1 MTEIEGVNFIEF
13 DQFMAVDLKLGKIL
27 SVEDHPN
34 ADRLYVVNLDD
45 GTENG
50 RTICAGLKEFYSK
63 EDMVGMYVA
72 FVANLAPRKL
82 RGIFSE
88 GMMLAADDGE
98 GGVKLLTIDG
108 DLSPGS
114 QIR

>member
-1 MTEIEGVNFIEF
+1 
-13 DQFMAVDLKLGKIL
+13 
-27 SVEDHPN
+27 
-34 ADRLYVVNLDD
+34 
-45 GTENG
+45 
-50 RTICAGLKEFYSK
+50 
-63 EDMVGMYVA
+63 MYVA
-72 FVANLAPRKL
+72 FVSNLAPRKL

-108 DLSPGS
+108 NLSPGS